1 MGKGVTERPI
11 KMLGGVAQTD
21 RELIRNKNTNGT
33 MRRLPKADL
42 PCRVC
47 GRVIK
52 TDDGL
57 THHMKNKHGDNA

>member
-11 KMLGGVAQTD
+11 KMLGGVAPTD

-33 MRRLPKADL
+33 MGRLPKADL

-47 GRVIK
+47 GRVFK

-57 THHMKNKHGDNA
+57 AHHMKNKHGDKL